1 MMLWK
6 NSVGES
12 KVDCSR
18 VDNNSLIE
26 EGVLTRRFKVSGLK
40 TQRSSTGRRAELARP
55 SLALGNYIIHWESS
69 SGHEVGRPLL
79 VASGPVPFALQCVV
93 ACVHQSSLWSPAV
106 CCCLCPSVFPL
117 VPAVLLPVSTS
128 PSSGPCSVVACVHQS
143 FLWSLQCSCL
153 CPPVLALVPA
163 V

>member
-18 VDNNSLIE
+18 VDNNSLKE

-55 SLALGNYIIHWESS
+55 SLALGDYTLGE
-69 SGHEVGRPLL
+69 
-79 VASGPVPFALQCVV
+79 Q
-93 ACVHQSSLWSPAV
+93 
-106 CCCLCPSVFPL
+106 
-117 VPAVLLPVSTS
+117 
-128 PSSGPCSVVACVHQS
+128 
-143 FLWSLQCSCL
+143 
-153 CPPVLALVPA
+153 
-163 V
+163 